1 MDGYTNME
9 RFCCYARDLL
19 IFLRWRMRL
28 RFGKGGIVPHPEF
41 TVLLAA
47 LLATI
52 LGLTGDR
59 SARER
64 LYYGSYVFLAAMV
77 TVIAGSWAMRV
88 IEM

>member
-1 MDGYTNME
+1 M
-9 RFCCYARDLL
+9 
-19 IFLRWRMRL
+19 
-28 RFGKGGIVPHPEF
+28 PHPEF

-59 SARER
+59 TARER
-64 LYYGSYVFLAAMV
+64 MHYGSYVFLAAIV
-77 TVIAGSWAMRV
+77 TVIAGSWVMHV

>member
-1 MDGYTNME
+1 M
-9 RFCCYARDLL
+9 
-19 IFLRWRMRL
+19 
-28 RFGKGGIVPHPEF
+28 PHPEF

-64 LYYGSYVFLAAMV
+64 LNYGLYVFLAAMV
-77 TVIAGSWAMRV
+77 TVIGGSWAMRV